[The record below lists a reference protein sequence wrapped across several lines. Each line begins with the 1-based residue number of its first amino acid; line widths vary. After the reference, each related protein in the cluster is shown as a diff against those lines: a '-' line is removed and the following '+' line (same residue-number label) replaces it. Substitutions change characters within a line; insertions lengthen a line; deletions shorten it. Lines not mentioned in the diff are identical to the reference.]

1 MASNSY
7 KNLKIGLDC
16 ANGASWNIANAVFSA
31 LGAQTYVVGNE
42 PDGLNVNEG
51 CGSTHIENLQKL
63 VKEKQLDLGF
73 AFDGDADRCIAVDE
87 NGKLLDQYPEQAV
100 STLRRALEVD
110 EALTVSS
117 MFLDVFEISKIV
129 VTGFSAKQMTYSNQQ
144 TVEITA
150 ISDTDYVIQS
160 TDY

>member
-1 MASNSY
+1 MNIS
-7 KNLKIGLDC
+7 LGL
-16 ANGASWNIANAVFSA
+16 V
-31 LGAQTYVVGNE
+31 
-42 PDGLNVNEG
+42 
-51 CGSTHIENLQKL
+51 
-63 VKEKQLDLGF
+63 
-73 AFDGDADRCIAVDE
+73 AVDE

-110 EALTVSS
+110 AALTVSS

-144 TVEITA
+144 TIEITA